1 MASSTIKSLSLYSFV
16 AILIHSG
23 NPQSKESRIIN
34 MESLMH
40 TSQSGHRLGFVAT
53 RFDGTDGVS
62 LETRKWAQLLERLG
76 HNVSY
81 FAGKSDRPEEIS
93 FVVPEAHFLHS
104 DVQAI
109 SNISYRSSK
118 RPPEI
123 THRIHELRG
132 YLKDRLYEFIKKYDV
147 ELLIVENALSVPMN
161 IPLGLALAE
170 LIAETGIP
178 VIGHHHDFF
187 WERKR
192 FLVNCI
198 GDYLEMA
205 FPPRLPS
212 IHHVVINSLA
222 ATEMGKRRGINVS
235 VIPNVMD
242 FDNPPDP
249 PDEYTESLRADLGVE
264 PGESFFLQ
272 PTRPLQRK
280 GIEYAVELIRRLGE
294 KARLVISHASGDEGS
309 EYIEHMRIFARLM
322 DVPVNFVSDIIST
335 ERGRTKDGRKIYTL
349 DDVYP
354 SADLVTFPSLLEGFG
369 NAFLEAVYYRRPIFI
384 NNYTIYSI
392 DIKPKG
398 FRAVEFTGFVAEE
411 TVKHVKKIITDPEF
425 AKEMTEHNY
434 KSGKAILL
442 LYSTGTA
449 IATFYYIPALAV

>member
-1 MASSTIKSLSLYSFV
+1 MNMPGPAQLSSHHI
-16 AILIHSG
+16 
-23 NPQSKESRIIN
+23 
-34 MESLMH
+34 
-40 TSQSGHRLGFVAT
+40 GFVST
-53 RFDGTDGVS
+53 RFNGTDGVS
-62 LETRKWAQLLERLG
+62 LETRKWAQVLETLG
-76 HNVSY
+76 QRVYY
-81 FAGKSDRPEEIS
+81 FAGQSDQPKEIS
-93 FVVPEAHFLHS
+93 LVVPEAHFLHK
-104 DVQAI
+104 DVQEIA
-109 SNISYRSSK
+109 NISYRSPT
-118 RPPEI
+118 RPPKI
-123 THRIHELRG
+123 THRIHELRD
-132 YLKDRLYEFIKKYDV
+132 YLKGRLYDFIKKYEL
-147 ELLIVENALSVPMN
+147 ELLIAENALSIPLN

-170 LIAETGIP
+170 LMAETGIP

-212 IHHVVINSLA
+212 LHHVVINSLA

-249 PDEYTESLRADLGVE
+249 PDDYTASLRADLGVD
-264 PGESFFLQ
+264 PGEHFFLQ

-294 KARLVISHASGDEGS
+294 EARLVISHAGGDEGG
-309 EYIEHMRIFARLM
+309 EYIEHVRTLAGLM
-322 DVPVNFVSDIIST
+322 NVRVNFVSDIIGT
-335 ERGRTKDGRKIYTL
+335 ERGTTKDGRKVYTL
-349 DDVYP
+349 GDVYP
-354 SADLVTFPSLLEGFG
+354 YADLVTFPSLLEGFG

-398 FRAVEFTGFVAEE
+398 FQAVEFNGFITSE
-411 TVKHVKKIITDPEF
+411 TIKHVQKILSDP
-425 AKEMTEHNY
+425 KSVDEMTKRNY
-434 KSGKAILL
+434 ELGKQFYSFTVLERQLQVLL
-442 LYSTGTA
+442 HACFSREEWGW
-449 IATFYYIPALAV
+449 

>member
-1 MASSTIKSLSLYSFV
+1 
-16 AILIHSG
+16 
-23 NPQSKESRIIN
+23 
-34 MESLMH
+34 MESPPQL
-40 TSQSGHRLGFVAT
+40 SSHRIGFVST

-62 LETRKWAQLLERLG
+62 LETKKWAQVLESLG
-76 HNVSY
+76 QSVYY
-81 FAGKSDRPEEIS
+81 FAGVSDQPADIS
-93 FVVPEAHFLHS
+93 FVVPEAHFLHK

-109 SNISYRSSK
+109 ANISYRSST

-123 THRIHELRG
+123 TQRIHELRG
-132 YLKDRLYEFIKKYDV
+132 YLKDRLYEFTKKYEI
-147 ELLIVENALSVPMN
+147 ELLIAENALSIPLN

-170 LIAETGIP
+170 FIAETGIP

-192 FLVNCI
+192 FLINCI

-249 PDEYTESLRADLGVE
+249 PDEYTASLRADLQVD
-264 PGESFFLQ
+264 PGEYFFLQ

-280 GIEYAVELIRRLGE
+280 GIEYAIELIRRLGE
-294 KARLVISHASGDEGS
+294 NARLVISHSGGDEGN
-309 EYIEHMRIFARLM
+309 EYQEHVRTFAKLL
-322 DVPVNFVSDIIST
+322 DVHVNFVSEIIDT
-335 ERGRTKDGRKIYTL
+335 ERGTTKDGRKIYTL
-349 DDVYP
+349 GDVYP
-354 SADLVTFPSLLEGFG
+354 YADLVTFPSLLEGFG

-398 FRAVEFTGFVAEE
+398 FQAVEFNGFVTEE
-411 TVKHVKKIITDPEF
+411 TVKHVRKILKDREF
-425 AKEMTEHNY
+425 VEEMTEHNY
-434 KSGKAILL
+434 KLGKQYYSFTVLEQHLHVLL
-442 LYSTGTA
+442 HSCFSRGR
-449 IATFYYIPALAV
+449 

>member
-1 MASSTIKSLSLYSFV
+1 MKEMENPSHLSS
-16 AILIHSG
+16 
-23 NPQSKESRIIN
+23 
-34 MESLMH
+34 
-40 TSQSGHRLGFVAT
+40 HRLGFVST
-53 RFDGTDGVS
+53 RFNGTDGVS
-62 LETRKWAQLLERLG
+62 LETRKWAEVLQRLG
-76 HNVSY
+76 QSVFY
-81 FAGKSDRPEEIS
+81 FAGISDQPEEIS
-93 FVVPEAHFLHS
+93 FVVPEAHFLHK

-109 SNISYRSSK
+109 ASISYRSST

-123 THRIHELRG
+123 THRIHQLRSH
-132 YLKDRLYEFIKKYDV
+132 LKEQLYKFVKKYDI
-147 ELLIVENALSVPMN
+147 ELLIVENALSIPMN

-178 VIGHHHDFF
+178 AIGHHHDFY

-222 ATEMGKRRGINVS
+222 GTEMGKRRGLDVTI
-235 VIPNVMD
+235 IPNVMD
-242 FDNPPDP
+242 FDNPPP
-249 PDEYTESLRADLGVE
+249 APDEYTESLRADLQIE
-264 PGESFFLQ
+264 PGEHFFLQ

-280 GIEYAVELIRRLGE
+280 GIEYAVELIRRLE
-294 KARLVISHASGDEGS
+294 VEARLVISHAGGDEGD
-309 EYIEHMRIFARLM
+309 EYVKHMRVIADLM
-322 DVPVNFVSDIIST
+322 NVRVNFVSDIIKT

-354 SADLVTFPSLLEGFG
+354 RADLVTYPSLLEGFG
-369 NAFLEAVYYRRPIFI
+369 NAFLEAVYHRRPIFM

-398 FRAVEFTGFVAEE
+398 FRAVEFTGFVTEKTVKEVQKVLSDPEYAEE
-411 TVKHVKKIITDPEF
+411 I
-425 AKEMTEHNY
+425 TEHNY
-434 KSGKAILL
+434 ALGKQFYSFSVLEQHLRVLL
-442 LYSTGTA
+442 HSS
-449 IATFYYIPALAV
+449 FSRV

>member
-1 MASSTIKSLSLYSFV
+1 MSNMQSPPHLSSHHI
-16 AILIHSG
+16 
-23 NPQSKESRIIN
+23 
-34 MESLMH
+34 
-40 TSQSGHRLGFVAT
+40 GFVST
-53 RFDGTDGVS
+53 RFSGTDGVS
-62 LETRKWAQLLERLG
+62 LETQKWATALERLG
-76 HNVSY
+76 QSVYY
-81 FAGKSDRPEEIS
+81 FAGQSDQPEQIS
-93 FVVPEAHFLHS
+93 FVVPEAHFLHK
-104 DVQAI
+104 DVQEIA
-109 SNISYRSSK
+109 NISYRSPT

-132 YLKDRLYEFIKKYDV
+132 YLKDRLYEFIKKYEL
-147 ELLIVENALSVPMN
+147 ELLIAENALSIPLN

-178 VIGHHHDFF
+178 VIAHHHDFF

-249 PDEYTESLRADLGVE
+249 SGPEDYTTSLRADLGVDADE
-264 PGESFFLQ
+264 HFFLQ

-280 GIEYAVELIRRLGE
+280 GIEYAIELIRRLGAE
-294 KARLVISHASGDEGS
+294 ARLVISHSGGDEGS
-309 EYIEHMRIFARLM
+309 EYVEHVRTLARLM
-322 DVPVNFVSDIIST
+322 DVRVNFVSEIIGT
-335 ERGRTKDGRKIYTL
+335 ERGTTRDGRKIYTL
-349 DDVYP
+349 GDVYP
-354 SADLVTFPSLLEGFG
+354 YADLVTFPSLLEGFG
-369 NAFLEAVYYRRPIFI
+369 NAFLEAVYYRRPIFM

-398 FRAVEFTGFVAEE
+398 FQAVEFNGFITEE
-411 TVKHVKKIITDPEF
+411 TVKHVQTILRDPNTV
-425 AKEMTEHNY
+425 KEMTEHNY
-434 KSGKAILL
+434 ELGKQFYSFSVLERQLHVLL
-442 LYSTGTA
+442 HACFSREEWGW
-449 IATFYYIPALAV
+449 

>member
-1 MASSTIKSLSLYSFV
+1 MKNVQSPPYLSS
-16 AILIHSG
+16 H
-23 NPQSKESRIIN
+23 RI
-34 MESLMH
+34 
-40 TSQSGHRLGFVAT
+40 GFVST

-62 LETRKWAQLLERLG
+62 LETQKWAHVLKGLDQS
-76 HNVSY
+76 VYY
-81 FAGKSDRPEEIS
+81 FAGQSDQPKEIS
-93 FVVPEAHFLHS
+93 FIVPEAHFLHA

-109 SNISYRSSK
+109 ANVSYRSPT
-118 RPPEI
+118 RPPET
-123 THRIHELRG
+123 THRIHELRS
-132 YLKDRLYEFIKKYDV
+132 YLKDRLYEFIRKYDI
-147 ELLIVENALSVPMN
+147 ELLIAENALSIPLN

-170 LIAETGIP
+170 LIVETGIP

-249 PDEYTESLRADLGVE
+249 RDEYTALLRADLGVDPDE
-264 PGESFFLQ
+264 HFFLQ

-280 GIEYAVELIRRLGE
+280 GIEYAIELIRRLE
-294 KARLVISHASGDEGS
+294 AEARLVISHAGGDEGG
-309 EYIEHMRIFARLM
+309 EYVQHVRTLAKLM
-322 DVPVNFVSDIIST
+322 DVRVNFVSDIIKT
-335 ERGRTKDGRKIYTL
+335 KRGTTKDGRKIYTL
-349 DDVYP
+349 GDVYP
-354 SADLVTFPSLLEGFG
+354 YANLVTFPSLLEGFG
-369 NAFLEAVYYRRPIFI
+369 NAFLETVYYRRPIFV

-398 FRAVEFTGFVAEE
+398 FQAVEFNGF
-411 TVKHVKKIITDPEF
+411 ITDETITRVRKILNDPKLVE
-425 AKEMTEHNY
+425 EMTEHNY
-434 KSGKAILL
+434 NLGKQFYSFAILERHLQVL
-442 LYSTGTA
+442 LHACFSREGWE
-449 IATFYYIPALAV
+449 

>member
-1 MASSTIKSLSLYSFV
+1 MKEMENPSHLSS
-16 AILIHSG
+16 
-23 NPQSKESRIIN
+23 
-34 MESLMH
+34 
-40 TSQSGHRLGFVAT
+40 HRLGFVST
-53 RFDGTDGVS
+53 RFNGTDGVS
-62 LETRKWAQLLERLG
+62 LETRKWAEVLQRLG
-76 HNVSY
+76 QSVFY
-81 FAGKSDRPEEIS
+81 FAGISDQPEEIS
-93 FVVPEAHFLHS
+93 FVVPEAHFLHK

-109 SNISYRSSK
+109 ASISYRSST

-123 THRIHELRG
+123 THRIHQLRSH
-132 YLKDRLYEFIKKYDV
+132 LKEQLYKFVKKYDI
-147 ELLIVENALSVPMN
+147 ELLIVENALSIPMN

-178 VIGHHHDFF
+178 AIGHHHDFY

-222 ATEMGKRRGINVS
+222 GTEMGKRRGLDVTI
-235 VIPNVMD
+235 IPNVMD
-242 FDNPPDP
+242 FDNPPP
-249 PDEYTESLRADLGVE
+249 APDEYTESLRADLQIE
-264 PGESFFLQ
+264 PGEHFFLQ

-280 GIEYAVELIRRLGE
+280 GIEYAVELIRRLE
-294 KARLVISHASGDEGS
+294 VEARLVISHAGGDEGD
-309 EYIEHMRIFARLM
+309 EYVKHMRVIADLLNVR
-322 DVPVNFVSDIIST
+322 VNFVSDIIKT

-354 SADLVTFPSLLEGFG
+354 RADLVTYPSLLEGFG
-369 NAFLEAVYYRRPIFI
+369 NAFLEAVYHRRPIFM

-398 FRAVEFTGFVAEE
+398 FRAVEFTGFVTEKTVKEVQKVLSDPEYAEE
-411 TVKHVKKIITDPEF
+411 I
-425 AKEMTEHNY
+425 TEHNY
-434 KSGKAILL
+434 ALGKQFYSFSVLEQHLRVLL
-442 LYSTGTA
+442 HSS
-449 IATFYYIPALAV
+449 FSRM

>member
-1 MASSTIKSLSLYSFV
+1 MQNMQSPSHASLSS
-16 AILIHSG
+16 H
-23 NPQSKESRIIN
+23 RI
-34 MESLMH
+34 
-40 TSQSGHRLGFVAT
+40 GFVST
-53 RFDGTDGVS
+53 RFNGTDGVS
-62 LETRKWAQLLERLG
+62 LETQKWAHVLERLG
-76 HNVSY
+76 QSVYY
-81 FAGKSDRPEEIS
+81 FAGQSDQPEEIS
-93 FVVPEAHFLHS
+93 FIVPEAHFLHA

-109 SNISYRSSK
+109 ANISYRSPT
-118 RPPEI
+118 RPLEI
-123 THRIHELRG
+123 TRRIHELRG
-132 YLKDRLYEFIKKYDV
+132 YLKDRLYEFIKKYDI
-147 ELLIVENALSVPMN
+147 ELLIAENVLSIPMN

-222 ATEMGKRRGINVS
+222 ATEMGRRRGIDVS

-249 PDEYTESLRADLGVE
+249 TDEYTESLRVDLGVDPSE
-264 PGESFFLQ
+264 YFFLQ

-280 GIEYAVELIRRLGE
+280 GIEYAIELIRRLE
-294 KARLVISHASGDEGS
+294 ARARLVISHAGGDEGS
-309 EYIEHMRIFARLM
+309 EYIEHVRTLAGLM
-322 DVPVNFVSDIIST
+322 DVRVNFVSEIIST
-335 ERGRTKDGRKIYTL
+335 ERGTTKDGRKVYTL
-349 DDVYP
+349 GDAYLN
-354 SADLVTFPSLLEGFG
+354 ADLITFPSLLEGFG

-398 FRAVEFTGFVAEE
+398 FKAVEFNGF
-411 TVKHVKKIITDPEF
+411 ITDETIKYVQKILSDPKFVE
-425 AKEMTEHNY
+425 EITEHNY
-434 KSGKAILL
+434 KLGKQFYSFSVLERQLHVLL
-442 LYSTGTA
+442 HSCFSREEWGW
-449 IATFYYIPALAV
+449 